1 MLSSLLRWADE
12 ITARKPLDHQVKCRH
27 LNSCFRSLRPRLPI
41 SPRISY
47 GSIETHKAAHTHS
60 DSPQSAG
67 NSHFSV
73 NQFILVFCF
82 SLPTRPDGPWF
93 LPPTP
98 PLLGIHC
105 TLSSLIFFASTHL
118 LPPRATCPPGE
129 RLNCTL
135 SSSFVLWG
143 YKLETPQVV
152 WGNLGVKG
160 LCQRLTKSWKENVY
174 HVPTT
179 CATLLD
185 LSICIHFSWGVLIQ
199 GPERYWGYLLR
210 GLEVCATHLYIE
222 TNPPHDLA
230 WGSIRSH
237 E

>member
-1 MLSSLLRWADE
+1 MSWWNHSQETSRPPGEMQTPQLMFQVLETPSPNLPKNFLWFHRNPQSSPYSFWLSSVSWKFSLLRKSIHSSLLLFSPNKAWW
-12 ITARKPLDHQVKCRH
+12 
-27 LNSCFRSLRPRLPI
+27 SLVPPPHPT
-41 SPRISY
+41 SSW
-47 GSIETHKAAHTHS
+47 
-60 DSPQSAG
+60 DS
-67 NSHFSV
+67 
-73 NQFILVFCF
+73 LY
-82 SLPTRPDGPWF
+82 
-93 LPPTP
+93 
-98 PLLGIHC
+98 
-105 TLSSLIFFASTHL
+105 SLIFDFFFASTHL

-230 WGSIRSH
+230 WGSIRSY